1 MEGVSGLFTRAQA
14 WYWEPG
20 VPPPTAEEG
29 RRLLEDDINAASAA
43 ALAAGADEVIVMD
56 THHGGGNIRMAAM
69 LADPRITY
77 YSPDRTAPR
86 PPERR
91 FLPGLD
97 ATVDGLLLLGH
108 HAKAGTPGAFLP
120 HTNHLDWADFQ
131 IAGLSVGEM
140 GCEACFAAQWD
151 VPVLLAQSDE
161 AGCREAAAQFPGV
174 ITVPV
179 KRAIDEER
187 CEGLAAPDARAFTAQ
202 CVAEAVR
209 RVRAGQ
215 LPPPLKPALPLTIR
229 LRFTD
234 AAAAGAAAQRPG
246 VRLLDDCTVQC
257 RVERHGDVLQWIIG
271 AGMEGAAPAPCI
283 VPAGYAPDLDP
294 ASGTVLG

>member
-1 MEGVSGLFTRAQA
+1 MKLYLLWDMEGVSGLFTRAQA

-20 VPPPTAEEG
+20 VRPQTAEEG
-29 RRLLEDDINAASAA
+29 RRLLVDDINSASAA
-43 ALAAGADEVIVMD
+43 ALAAGADELIVMD
-56 THHGGGNIRMAAM
+56 THHGGGNIRMEAM

-77 YSPDRTAPR
+77 YSPDRAAPR

-97 ATVDGLLLLGH
+97 ETVDGLLLLGH

-120 HTNHLDWADFQ
+120 HTNHLNWADLQ

-161 AGCREAAAQFPGV
+161 AGCREAATQFPGA

-179 KRAIDEER
+179 KRAIDEEH
-187 CEGLAAPDARAFTAQ
+187 CEGPAAADARAFTARR
-202 CVAEAVR
+202 VAEAVR
-209 RVRAGQ
+209 RVRAGRF
-215 LPPPLKPALPLTIR
+215 PPPFKPALPLTIR
-229 LRFTD
+229 LQLTD
-234 AAAAGAAAQRPG
+234 AAAAGAAARRRG
-246 VRLLDDCTVQC
+246 VRRLDDCTVEC
-257 RVERHGDVLQWIIG
+257 RVERHGDVIKWITG
-271 AGMEGAAPAPCI
+271 SGMEGTAP
-283 VPAGYAPDLDP
+283 VPRILP
-294 ASGTVLG
+294 SG